1 MQVKGYFL
9 ISYYTYRNMTSKG
22 IIMIRMNKAKIGQIA
37 LISALGVLAL
47 SIPTQPAVANQP
59 AGTSEVI
66 RIGYFANVTHA
77 PALVAKEQAI
87 FAKAFAKENTKIEW
101 IVFNAGPSA
110 IEAFKGG
117 ALDVTYIGPNPSIA
131 GFASTKGSL
140 IRIISGSTANGAQLI
155 VKPSINTVADL
166 AGKKIATPQL
176 GNTQDVALR
185 SWLASKNYKTSITG
199 VGDVTVIPTENAQ
212 SLTLF
217 QRGDIDGAWVPEP
230 WASRLVLEAQGEVF
244 LDEKDLWPKKQFLT
258 TQIVAQTSFLNKF
271 PKTIETLLKGHLQ
284 AIDLIKKS
292 PAVAKESVQSE
303 INAATGKRLA
313 DNVIDRAWTNLQFT
327 YDPLPSSLVK
337 SAEDAVDAGLLTNLG
352 SRGLVGIYDLR
363 ILNKLLVASKLKRIS
378 AQGLGRQ

>member
-1 MQVKGYFL
+1 
-9 ISYYTYRNMTSKG
+9 
-22 IIMIRMNKAKIGQIA
+22 MIRMNKEKTIRLAF
-37 LISALGVLAL
+37 ISVLGVLAL
-47 SIPTQPAVANQP
+47 SIPTQPAFAKQAP
-59 AGTSEVI
+59 GTSEVI

-87 FAKAFAKENTKIEW
+87 FSKAFAKENTKIEW

-117 ALDVTYIGPNPSIA
+117 ALDVSYIGPNPSIA

-140 IRIISGSTANGAQLI
+140 IRIIAGSTANGAQLI

-166 AGKKIATPQL
+166 AGKKIASPQL

-199 VGDVTVIPTENAQ
+199 AGDVTVIPTENAQ

-230 WASRLVLEAQGEVF
+230 WASRLVLEAQGKVF

-258 TQIVAQTSFLNKF
+258 TQLIAQTSFLNKY
-271 PKTIETLLKGHLQ
+271 PKTIETLLKGHMQ

-352 SRGLVGIYDLR
+352 SKGLVGIYDIR
-363 ILNKLLVASKLKRIS
+363 ILNKILASSKLKRIS
-378 AQGLGRQ
+378 AQGLGSQ